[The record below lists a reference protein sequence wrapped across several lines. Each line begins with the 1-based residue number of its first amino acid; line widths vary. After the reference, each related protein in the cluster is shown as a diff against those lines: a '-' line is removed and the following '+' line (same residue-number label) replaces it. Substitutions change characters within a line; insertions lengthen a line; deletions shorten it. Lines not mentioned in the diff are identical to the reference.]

1 MGNDILLSQ
10 PQNRSDE
17 EGNVRSVN
25 TPREPLQNPAFD
37 RHAACP
43 HGPMGFS
50 RFHRGTEE
58 AAADTMMS
66 DATHKQPPD
75 PVPGAVRPAEVAG
88 GHQWDKLISAA
99 STSQSSSSSH
109 LEARAQ
115 LQPPSQPQT
124 QPQPHHV
131 SSKYLSKTNAAANA
145 SANAAAN
152 ASTHAS
158 TPKSS
163 LSQSRQE
170 NAKQEAPSNQA
181 HFCDPDEASATAS
194 LFMLK
199 RHKPSQPESIEGSGV
214 RPVEEKNGVTPPT
227 RSEKRALPS
236 SATADCPQRSNKIP
250 RVPPLLPHVHHAS
263 MLVLQQSA
271 KGPLVDYDRENATII
286 SRYAAAAATLAA
298 NGVVPAPDGTHAE
311 EFLVRQRPS
320 RTPATAFLHPPGP
333 RFAVV
338 PAPAATASRDP
349 AAPTPAPHVP
359 PHGDLPEAPGKARR
373 KRSKHRQLVQHDYT
387 DLSTLTGGAHL
398 LLPRYRTGRGHVSLQ
413 FPDKVHLMLDEADQQ
428 GFTDVLAWQP
438 HGRAFIIHKPYEF
451 VEQILQRYFK
461 QSKLTSFQRQLN
473 IYGFRRI
480 TKGPDS
486 GAYYHECFLR
496 GMPGLSVKMTR
507 VKIKGNGC
515 RAAHNPS
522 EEPNFYTMPLLP
534 QGTAGR
540 PSSLLIPNPPMKGNP
555 STLPLLNSALQT
567 DEAASIQTSLQT
579 AAV

>member
-17 EGNVRSVN
+17 EGKVRSDN

-37 RHAACP
+37 RHVACP
-43 HGPMGFS
+43 NGQMGMNGQMGFS

-58 AAADTMMS
+58 AGADTMVS
-66 DATHKQPPD
+66 DATHKQPQD

-131 SSKYLSKTNAAANA
+131 SSKYLSKTNASANA
-145 SANAAAN
+145 SANDP
-152 ASTHAS
+152 THAS
-158 TPKSS
+158 TPNASS
-163 LSQSRQE
+163 FSQSRQDT
-170 NAKQEAPSNQA
+170 AKQEAPSNQA

-199 RHKPSQPESIEGSGV
+199 RHKPSQPESIEGSRV
-214 RPVEEKNGVTPPT
+214 RPAEENNVVTHPT
-227 RSEKRALPS
+227 RPEKRALPS
-236 SATADCPQRSNKIP
+236 SATADRPQRSHKIP

-263 MLVLQQSA
+263 MLLLQQRA
-271 KGPLVDYDRENATII
+271 YGPLVDYDRENATII

-298 NGVVPAPDGTHAE
+298 NVVVPAPDGTHAD

-320 RTPATAFLHPPGP
+320 LTPETAFLHPTGP

-338 PAPAATASRDP
+338 PAASRDP
-349 AAPTPAPHVP
+349 AAPPPVPHVP
-359 PHGDLPEAPGKARR
+359 PHGDLPEAPSKARR

-540 PSSLLIPNPPMKGNP
+540 PSSLLIPNPPMTGNP
-555 STLPLLNSALQT
+555 STLPLLNSSLQT